1 MAGLSSEDILREIR
15 ICEAKYQEAQRA
27 GKNRR
32 VLLNMRESISRM
44 YHLCDLVIKREREW
58 MEVESVSEWK
68 SEELTRAIE
77 WCQAVVEAAEAAE
90 KPEAEVEKL
99 RLRVTTLRAWRD
111 RALERERRTQR
122 VGG

>member
-1 MAGLSSEDILREIR
+1 MAGLSSEDILRQIR
-15 ICEAKYQEAQRA
+15 RSEVAYQNALMA
-27 GKNRR
+27 CKNKN
-32 VLLNMRESISRM
+32 VLRSLRMSISRM

-58 MEVESVSEWK
+58 MEVESMSEWT

-77 WCQAVVEAAEAAE
+77 RCQAVVDAAEAAE

-99 RLRVTTLRAWRD
+99 RLRVTTLRAWRE